1 MSCVSNH
8 IWLRTC
14 SIDAET
20 KYPQQHLAI
29 LRRRNGDV
37 LKLKNRDWPRCCA
50 DNGSH
55 GLRKDAHGFAGV
67 HADSHRDL
75 NSIVY
80 REQGRQKSVAYK
92 NIEIFGF
99 YYTHKASTKH
109 HKGRKKS
116 RGGNRGG
123 RCLFVLLFW
132 VFWVGFCFFGWC
144 CFFLIGNY
152 LRSSTDAPL
161 PGSVYYDTE
170 PACAAFRSCD

>member
-75 NSIVY
+75 NTIVY

-123 RCLFVLLFW
+123 RSSNVPPYRVLRDGPRSPGRSSTCQ
-132 VFWVGFCFFGWC
+132 V
-144 CFFLIGNY
+144 GNY